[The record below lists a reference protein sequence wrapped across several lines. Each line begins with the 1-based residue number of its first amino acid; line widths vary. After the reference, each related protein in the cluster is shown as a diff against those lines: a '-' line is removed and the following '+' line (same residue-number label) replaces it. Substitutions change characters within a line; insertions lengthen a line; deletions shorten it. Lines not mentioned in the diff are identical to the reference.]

1 MPAKGN
7 QSAGKNSDL
16 HNRLNRLLA
25 RRMSQHFLI
34 LVLFAAALLSYH
46 IFKFFLMPVFLAA
59 VFSGLTYPMYEKLLS
74 WTRNNKGLS
83 AFLCIVGLVLL
94 LLVPT
99 YIVADLVR
107 QEAVDLYQ
115 THEESIRQFKNSL
128 DNAELWNDLA
138 NHPFLLQFNIDLNKL
153 DLVSGLRTAIT
164 GLGNF
169 LVTAINKTWTGTFQ
183 FVMDFIIMLFTMY
196 YFYKDGDRL
205 IVYVKYL
212 SPLRDEHEDR
222 LIAKFVSVSRATV
235 KGTLLI
241 GLTQGSLG
249 ALLLAVFGFKS
260 PVVFGM
266 VIFIL
271 SIIPMVG
278 GWLVLYPAGV
288 YSLIVGDVWQGVAI
302 LVITSVVVSNIDNVL
317 RPKLVGRDTGM
328 HDLLIF
334 FSSIGGIYV
343 FGVMGFIIG
352 PVITVLFLTILDIYS
367 MEFKEQLDIAQ
378 GETTAPVEI
387 LPMCAPDDD
396 DCQPAEDERDRSS
409 GSGSSSGRS
418 GLA

>member
-1 MPAKGN
+1 MPVK
-7 QSAGKNSDL
+7 SKKNTNDDSSGL
-16 HNRLNRLLA
+16 NERFNRLLA

-34 LVLFAAALLSYH
+34 LVLFATALLSYH
-46 IFKFFLMPVFLAA
+46 VFKFFLMPVFLAA
-59 VFSGLTYPMYEKLLS
+59 VFSGLTYPFYEKLLH
-74 WTRNNKGLS
+74 WTKNNKGLS
-83 AFLCIVGLVLL
+83 AFICIVGLVLL
-94 LLVPT
+94 MLVPT
-99 YIVADLVR
+99 YIVGDLVR
-107 QEAVDLYQ
+107 REAVDLYQ
-115 THEESIRQFKNSL
+115 THEESIREFKNRL

-138 NHPFLLQFNIDLNKL
+138 NHPLLLQFNIDLNKL
-153 DLVSGLRTAIT
+153 DLISGLRTAIT
-164 GLGNF
+164 GVGNF

-302 LVITSVVVSNIDNVL
+302 LVITSVVVSNVDNIL
-317 RPKLVGRDTGM
+317 RPKLIGRDTGM

-334 FSSIGGIYV
+334 FASIGGIYV
-343 FGVMGFIIG
+343 YGVMGFIIG

-367 MEFKEQLDIAQ
+367 VEFKEQLDIAQ
-378 GETTAPVEI
+378 GETVPPVEI
-387 LPMCAPDDD
+387 LPMAAPDDD
-396 DCQPAEDERDRSS
+396 GDADAQHRAEPKSEDKVTPKQS
-409 GSGSSSGRS
+409 
-418 GLA
+418 